1 MLEFLQ
7 SCGFHCH
14 GQLLDIRNTLAI
26 LFVIYD
32 ACAKTIN
39 SYKDM
44 NRDFNKSICFFAV
57 FFMVVA
63 CDFSATLCVNRLK
76 FGLVESII
84 GTLAG
89 PFAQYVTGYYMHN
102 GLMICTWWNVVLCAA
117 LIISAALY
125 VCSILRNKLCRC
137 CGVLFLVIW
146 FCWLFL
152 GVGYFA
158 YWM

>member
-1 MLEFLQ
+1 LQ

-63 CDFSATLCVNRLK
+63 CDFSATICFNRLK
-76 FGLVESII
+76 FGLAESII

-89 PFAQYVTGYYMHN
+89 PFAEYVTGYYMHN
-102 GLMICTWWNVVLCAA
+102 GLMIYTWWNNVVLCAA

-137 CGVLFLVIW
+137 CGVLFLVTW